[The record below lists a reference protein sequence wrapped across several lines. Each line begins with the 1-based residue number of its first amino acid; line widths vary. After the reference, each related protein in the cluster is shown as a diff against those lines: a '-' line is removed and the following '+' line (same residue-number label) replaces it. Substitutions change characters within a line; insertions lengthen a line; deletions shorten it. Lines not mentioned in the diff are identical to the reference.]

1 MSREKIKEAA
11 ISQFNLHGYE
21 GTKMSQIAEEAGIR
35 KQSMA
40 YHFSG
45 KKELLTELYGEVVE
59 EEIAFVR
66 GFFGDTSNKAWEDRL
81 HSYLIEHKNRYL
93 TRPGMHL
100 MFVFS
105 FTTPLEVRDFVLFEY
120 RRYLSV
126 LKAELTALFEKA
138 KVGHLPPEEC
148 MVACMTMMDGLD
160 IQLVYETRQ
169 AYDQTLAI
177 AWKVFLTGIGHTPTR
192 S

>member
-11 ISQFNLHGYE
+11 IAQFNLHGYE

-40 YHFSG
+40 YHFAS

-66 GFFGDTSNKAWEDRL
+66 GFFGETSNKTWEERL
-81 HSYLIEHKNRYL
+81 HGYMIEHKNRYL

-126 LKAELTALFEKA
+126 LKAELTALFDQAE
-138 KVGHLPPEEC
+138 VGHLTPEEC

-177 AWKVFLTGIGHTPTR
+177 AWKVFLTGIGHAPGKP
-192 S
+192 